1 MWLCSLLY
9 VAMQPAV
16 WSYAACCVAGPGFW
30 QGHIILFLRAHSR
43 GRDIIQKSRHFV
55 TLGAIYGEK

>member
-1 MWLCSLLY
+1 MWQCGLLYVAMQPAVWSYAACCMWLCGLVY

-30 QGHIILFLRAHSR
+30 RGHII
-43 GRDIIQKSRHFV
+43 
-55 TLGAIYGEK
+55 